1 MVDAAPVYAT
11 RHSGDD
17 EGKSKKNGQLH
28 SDLLVL
34 TYGASHLPP
43 LKYKFRITS
52 IQDYFIKNV
61 LHHPDKRDVY
71 LKFMKSL
78 DCRFACRLD
87 STNQNRDIAIID
99 FILMSKY

>member
-1 MVDAAPVYAT
+1 MD
-11 RHSGDD
+11 SFI
-17 EGKSKKNGQLH
+17 
-28 SDLLVL
+28 L
-34 TYGASHLPP
+34 TSLSYGASHLPP
-43 LKYKFRITS
+43 LKYKLRKTS
-52 IQDYFIKNV
+52 IQGYFIKNA

-87 STNQNRDIAIID
+87 STSQNRDIAIID